1 MTFNPEKHLMELS
14 GKSYLEVK
22 WRLVWFRQECP
33 NGTIDTEE
41 VEVDLDREVEA
52 EVPTG
57 NWIPNPNRPGKK
69 MPEKVVKQAKGYAR
83 FRAVVTDGKGGRAT
97 ATKSENAASFPD
109 FIEKAETGAVGRA
122 LAMLGYGTQFTGD
135 ELSEEHRIVDAPV
148 ETSANAAFAASAS
161 HSGRGTSVERA
172 PIRSVS
178 NGYSEAASTRATGSK
193 SRAQSEDESA
203 STLETS
209 ANAAAQLRL
218 RRQAEEQAPATEQ
231 QLASLRK
238 LYQHLG
244 KPEPESGDT
253 LTYQSA
259 RELIMQLSHEYNEQR
274 QSRKAS

>member
-1 MTFNPEKHLMELS
+1 MTFNPEKHLMDLG

-33 NGTIDTEE
+33 IGTIDREE
-41 VEVDLDREVEA
+41 VLVDLDREVEA

-83 FRAVVTDGKGGRAT
+83 FRAIVTDGKGGRAT

-135 ELSEEHRIVDAPV
+135 ELNEDHRIVDAPV
-148 ETSANAAFAASAS
+148 ERANTFQYASNGSGRANVASQPVDDKSAS
-161 HSGRGTSVERA
+161 
-172 PIRSVS
+172 
-178 NGYSEAASTRATGSK
+178 
-193 SRAQSEDESA
+193 
-203 STLETS
+203 
-209 ANAAAQLRL
+209 
-218 RRQAEEQAPATEQ
+218 APATEQ

-238 LYQHLG
+238 LCQHLG
-244 KPEPESGDT
+244 RPEPENLGTMSY
-253 LTYQSA
+253 LSA
-259 RELIMQLSHEYNEQR
+259 KELILQLSREYNEQR
-274 QSRKAS
+274 QSRSKAS

>member
-1 MTFNPEKHLMELS
+1 MTFNAEKHLMELQ
-14 GKSYLEVK
+14 GKAYLEVK

-41 VEVDLDREVEA
+41 VLVDLDREVEA
-52 EVPTG
+52 EMPTG

-69 MPEKVVKQAKGYAR
+69 MPEKETRHAKGYAR

-148 ETSANAAFAASAS
+148 ERSGSYQYANGGNGRPAAASVTSANGSQSDEKAAS
-161 HSGRGTSVERA
+161 
-172 PIRSVS
+172 
-178 NGYSEAASTRATGSK
+178 
-193 SRAQSEDESA
+193 
-203 STLETS
+203 
-209 ANAAAQLRL
+209 
-218 RRQAEEQAPATEQ
+218 APATEQ

-238 LYQHLG
+238 LCQHLG
-244 KPEPESGDT
+244 KPMPEEQGAMS
-253 LTYQSA
+253 YQSA
-259 RELIMQLSHEYNEQR
+259 KELILSLSKEYNESR

>member
-1 MTFNPEKHLMELS
+1 MTFNPEKHLMELQ
-14 GKSYLEVK
+14 GKAYLEVK

-41 VEVDLDREVEA
+41 VLVDLDREVEA

-69 MPEKVVKQAKGYAR
+69 MPEKMVKRALGYAR
-83 FRAVVTDGKGGRAT
+83 FRAVVNDGKGGRAT

-109 FIEKAETGAVGRA
+109 YIEKAETGAVGRA

-148 ETSANAAFAASAS
+148 ERATPFQHAGNGNGRTTAASA
-161 HSGRGTSVERA
+161 T
-172 PIRSVS
+172 
-178 NGYSEAASTRATGSK
+178 NGSSQPGDDKQAST
-193 SRAQSEDESA
+193 
-203 STLETS
+203 
-209 ANAAAQLRL
+209 
-218 RRQAEEQAPATEQ
+218 PATEQ

-238 LYQHLG
+238 LCQHLG
-244 KPEPESGDT
+244 KPEPEGQGTMSY
-253 LTYQSA
+253 LSA
-259 RELIMQLSHEYNEQR
+259 KELILQYSREYNEQR

>member
-1 MTFNPEKHLMELS
+1 MTFNPEKHLMDLN

-69 MPEKVVKQAKGYAR
+69 MPERVVKTARGYAR

-135 ELSEEHRIVDAPV
+135 DLSEEHRIVDAPV
-148 ETSANAAFAASAS
+148 ERAPSSFRNSSNGSQEETARPLTGTPGKAGDAASS
-161 HSGRGTSVERA
+161 S
-172 PIRSVS
+172 
-178 NGYSEAASTRATGSK
+178 
-193 SRAQSEDESA
+193 
-203 STLETS
+203 
-209 ANAAAQLRL
+209 
-218 RRQAEEQAPATEQ
+218 PATDQ

-238 LYQHLG
+238 LCQHLG
-244 KPEPESGDT
+244 RPEPENMDSMT
-253 LTYQSA
+253 HQAA
-259 RELIMQLSHEYNEQR
+259 RELILQLSHEYNEQR
-274 QSRKAS
+274 QSNRKAS

>member
-14 GKSYLEVK
+14 GKAYLEVK

-41 VEVDLDREVEA
+41 IVVDLDREVEA

-69 MPEKVVKQAKGYAR
+69 MPEKLTRHDKGYAR

-135 ELSEEHRIVDAPV
+135 ELNEEHRIVDAPV
-148 ETSANAAFAASAS
+148 ERTNSFQYVSGGNGSGKANAASAS
-161 HSGRGTSVERA
+161 SSSA
-172 PIRSVS
+172 
-178 NGYSEAASTRATGSK
+178 
-193 SRAQSEDESA
+193 DEK
-203 STLETS
+203 S
-209 ANAAAQLRL
+209 ANT
-218 RRQAEEQAPATEQ
+218 PATEQ

-238 LYQHLG
+238 LCQHLG
-244 KPEPESGDT
+244 RPEPEDQGTMSY
-253 LTYQSA
+253 LSA
-259 RELIMQLSHEYNEQR
+259 KELILQLSREYNEQR

>member
-1 MTFNPEKHLMELS
+1 MAFNAEKHLIELQ
-14 GKSYLEVK
+14 GKAYLEVK

-41 VEVDLDREVEA
+41 VLVDLDREVEA

-69 MPEKVVKQAKGYAR
+69 MPEKIVKRDKGYAR

-148 ETSANAAFAASAS
+148 ERSGSYQYANGGNGRAAAASVTNANGQQS
-161 HSGRGTSVERA
+161 DEN
-172 PIRSVS
+172 S
-178 NGYSEAASTRATGSK
+178 NGT
-193 SRAQSEDESA
+193 
-203 STLETS
+203 
-209 ANAAAQLRL
+209 
-218 RRQAEEQAPATEQ
+218 PATEQ

-238 LYQHLG
+238 LCQHLG
-244 KPEPESGDT
+244 KPMPEET
-253 LTYQSA
+253 LSYQS
-259 RELIMQLSHEYNEQR
+259 EKDLILSLRKEYNESR